1 MDEFINFVRKQGV
14 VGLAV
19 GLAIGLQATVTVQAI
34 VDGLIS
40 PIVSW
45 ILGVFMDNPSGL
57 ESLTWT
63 LSTGDN
69 PLVIAWGY
77 ILAALITFVAV
88 VFVVYVLVMRT
99 GLNKLD
105 KADK

>member
-1 MDEFINFVRKQGV
+1 MDEFIKFVRKQGV

-19 GLAIGLQATVTVQAI
+19 GLAIGLQATQTVQAI
-34 VDGLIS
+34 VDGLVS
-40 PIVSW
+40 PIVGW
-45 ILGVFMDNPSGL
+45 ILGIFMDNPAGL

-69 PLVIAWGY
+69 PLVISWGY
-77 ILAALITFVAV
+77 MVASIITLLAVI
-88 VFVVYVLVMRT
+88 FVVYVLVMKT

-105 KADK
+105 KEDK